1 MQPEHSEPRKAIRG
15 VRRKSFGKARC
26 PVARSLDTIGDWWTL
41 LLVRDALRGAR
52 RFSDFQQSLG
62 LAKNVLSVRLRKL
75 VDDGIMELR
84 PSPSRSDRNEY
95 HLTNK
100 GRRLLVVIL
109 ALRQWGE
116 QNLFRDGEEMSEM
129 IEADTG
135 SPLQL
140 LRALAQDGRALSPDD
155 ISIRIRVK

>member
-1 MQPEHSEPRKAIRG
+1 M
-15 VRRKSFGKARC
+15 RRKSFGNARC

-62 LAKNVLSVRLRKL
+62 LAKNVLSARLRKL
-75 VDDGIMELR
+75 VDDGIMRLE
-84 PSPSRSDRNEY
+84 PSPSRPGRNEY
-95 HLTNK
+95 HLTDK

-116 QNLFRDGEEMSEM
+116 ENLFQDGEEMSEL
-129 IEADTG
+129 IETETG
-135 SPLQL
+135 ASPQP
-140 LRALAQDGRALSPDD
+140 LRVVAQDGRALAPEDMSL
-155 ISIRIRVK
+155 RITVK

>member
-1 MQPEHSEPRKAIRG
+1 
-15 VRRKSFGKARC
+15 VRRKSFGNARC

-75 VDDGIMELR
+75 VDDGIMQLQ
-84 PSPSRSDRNEY
+84 PSPSRPDRNEY
-95 HLTNK
+95 HLTEK

-116 QNLFRDGEEMSEM
+116 ENLFQDGEEMSKM
-129 IEADTG
+129 IETKSGAPPQ
-135 SPLQL
+135 PL
-140 LRALAQDGRALSPDD
+140 RVLAQDGRALSPEDV
-155 ISIRIRVK
+155 SIRVAAR